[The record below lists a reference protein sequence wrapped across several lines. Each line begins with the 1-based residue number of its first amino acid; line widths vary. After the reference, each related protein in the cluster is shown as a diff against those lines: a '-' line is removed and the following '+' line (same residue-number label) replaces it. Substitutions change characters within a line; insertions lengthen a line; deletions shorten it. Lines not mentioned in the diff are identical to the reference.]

1 VSGRTWP
8 THPLF
13 ATGTGGARRILSKH
27 HAAPP
32 CVLWTHTHDQRLR
45 WLTPCADNYIKLSG
59 RLADEIPD
67 AVWANQFDNVNNRKA
82 HYETTAPE
90 IIAAL
95 PELDVFS
102 CAAGTGGTIAGC
114 SMFFKEHHPQVKVGL
129 TDPKGANLHRYY
141 RDGELKSEGNS
152 ITEGIGQGRIT
163 KNLEGFT
170 PDYNLEIDDD
180 AAMKACFELMTKEG
194 LSLGL
199 SSGINVAGAEALAR
213 QLGPG

>member
-1 VSGRTWP
+1 
-8 THPLF
+8 
-13 ATGTGGARRILSKH
+13 
-27 HAAPP
+27 
-32 CVLWTHTHDQRLR
+32 
-45 WLTPCADNYIKLSG
+45 
-59 RLADEIPD
+59 
-67 AVWANQFDNVNNRKA
+67 
-82 HYETTAPE
+82 
-90 IIAAL
+90 
-95 PELDVFS
+95 
-102 CAAGTGGTIAGC
+102 
-114 SMFFKEHHPQVKVGL
+114 MFFKEHHPQVKVGL

-213 QLGPG
+213 QLGPGQSVHPDSAAQICPEPAAHILRRSRRFASSPSPPPLLTGKTLVTILCDSASRYAGKMFNRELLASKGLPTPDWIDPALPKDLEEALARAKAPDS